1 MLDSSEPKQGQIGA
15 YKIVSRL
22 GSGGVGE
29 VYRAT
34 DTRLGREVAIKVLL
48 DKVASDPE
56 PNGRFKRE
64 ARVAASLNHSNIA
77 AIYGFEDVGDSHFL
91 VMELVEGRSL
101 ADRLKSGPL
110 PIDDAL
116 AVVEQIAGA
125 LEAAH
130 DAGIVHRDLKPS

>member
-1 MLDSSEPKQGQIGA
+1 MLDESGPKQ
-15 YKIVSRL
+15 
-22 GSGGVGE
+22 
-29 VYRAT
+29 
-34 DTRLGREVAIKVLL
+34 
-48 DKVASDPE
+48 
-56 PNGRFKRE
+56 
-64 ARVAASLNHSNIA
+64 VAASLNHSNIA
-77 AIYGFEDVGDSHFL
+77 AIYGFEAVGESHFL

-130 DAGIVHRDLKPS
+130 DAGIVHRDLKPSN